1 MRLSQLQREFSRWR
15 DEVDQD
21 HWLDT
26 FDLALGFYAG
36 RYPKRR
42 HQLAVDF
49 ASQARDIAARIDAEV
64 ES

>member
-1 MRLSQLQREFSRWR
+1 MRPSPLQREFARWR
-15 DEVDQD
+15 DKVDED

-36 RYPKRR
+36 RYQKRR

-49 ASQARDIAARIDAEV
+49 ASQARDIAAEAEV
-64 ES
+64 EP